1 MRAHIYCQLF
11 VHFRYREMYLRE
23 IWPVVTKALDKV
35 KISCALDLVEGSMT
49 VRTTRQTNDPYI
61 ILKGMKPSPR
71 NYGCKKITI
80 FCLFIN
86 S

>member
-1 MRAHIYCQLF
+1 MRAHIHCQLF

-35 KISCALDLVEGSMT
+35 KISCELDLVEGSMT

-61 ILKGMKPSPR
+61 ILKGMKPLLQ
-71 NYGCKKITI
+71 NCICKNITFYI
-80 FCLFIN
+80 Y